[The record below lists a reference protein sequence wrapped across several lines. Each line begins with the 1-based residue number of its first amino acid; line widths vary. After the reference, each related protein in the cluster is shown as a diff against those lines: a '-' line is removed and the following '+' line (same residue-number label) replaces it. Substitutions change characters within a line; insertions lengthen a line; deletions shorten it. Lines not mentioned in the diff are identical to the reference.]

1 MTVLTLALILRASLA
16 VGEPGTPAS
25 GAAPAS
31 AAPAAPAATTAPAPA
46 SAPSSTP
53 PPVTAIPPQIPM
65 VTTPSAA
72 VAEKLAQGD
81 RAFAGG
87 DLRGALFAYLDAVY
101 AQPAYIFARVKLG
114 RAYLALRYPA
124 RAIEQAEKVLA
135 ADPGNA
141 EAARLIQD
149 AKAPLARPTS
159 AAAAQPPAPP
169 AARTAQKDAPRVYR
183 LTPDPEAAPAAGP
196 ARGQKVEIVA
206 QPVSGASSARKS
218 YLQALELIG
227 RHDYAGAIGELDEAI
242 ASDPR
247 LAPAYA
253 ARASARF
260 GLRRYREAADDYK
273 AALGLDGSTAMPLYG
288 LGECYRLLGDP
299 AAAQMYERYAA
310 SHAPD
315 VREDLRGIAAERAKE
330 LSRR

>member
-16 VGEPGTPAS
+16 VGEPGTPAP

-31 AAPAAPAATTAPAPA
+31 AAPAAPAATTAPATA

-141 EAARLIQD
+141 EAARLVQD
-149 AKAPLARPTS
+149 AKAPLARPAT
-159 AAAAQPPAPP
+159 AAAPA
-169 AARTAQKDAPRVYR
+169 AQKDTPRVYR
-183 LTPDPEAAPAAGP
+183 LTPNPEAAPAAGP
-196 ARGQKVEIVA
+196 ARGPKVEIVA
-206 QPVSGASSARKS
+206 QPASGSARQS
-218 YLQALELIG
+218 YLQAIELIG
-227 RHDYAGAIGELDEAI
+227 RQDYAGAIEALDEAI

-310 SHAPD
+310 SHASD